1 MKRFLWLLILAFAT
15 PAFADS
21 GDTLLVWTALDNEPP
36 DADYATLDAILT
48 ASADEPDD
56 VILVLDFD
64 PGATQEF
71 ASFSGVMPA
80 HYAGTTGVTLT
91 LMWSSDA
98 TSGNVKWDA
107 AFKSFTVDADD
118 MDSKQYAAVN
128 TATEATASAAGE
140 IQYTDITFTDGAD
153 MDSVAAG
160 EYFRLTITRDSAD
173 AGDTMNSNDAE
184 LIAVLLTET

>member
-1 MKRFLWLLILAFAT
+1 MA
-15 PAFADS
+15 S
-21 GDTLLVWTALDNEPP
+21 GDALCVWTALSNEPP

-56 VILVLDFD
+56 VIPVLDFD
-64 PGATQEF
+64 PGATQEY
-71 ASFSGVMPA
+71 ASFSDVMPE
-80 HYAGTTGVTLT
+80 HYGGGGVTLT

-128 TATEATASAAGE
+128 TATEATANAAGE

-153 MDSVAAG
+153 MDSVAKN

-173 AGDTMNSNDAE
+173 GADTMNSNDAE
-184 LIAVLLTET
+184 LIAVYLTET

>member
-1 MKRFLWLLILAFAT
+1 MS
-15 PAFADS
+15 S
-21 GDTLLVWTALDNEPP
+21 GDALCVWRALDNEPP
-36 DADYATLDAILT
+36 DADFATLDTILT

-56 VILVLDFD
+56 VIPVLDFD
-64 PGATQEF
+64 PGATQEY
-71 ASFSGVMPA
+71 ASFSGVMPE
-80 HYAGTTGVTLT
+80 HYSSGGVTLT

-98 TSGNVKWDA
+98 TTGNVKWDA

-118 MDSKQYAAVN
+118 MDSKQYAAAN
-128 TATEATASAAGE
+128 TATEATANIAGE

-153 MDSVAAG
+153 MDSAAKN

-184 LIAVLLTET
+184 LLAVYLTET